1 MNITLLFCLHPGFF
15 SKVWTFYDFLF
26 ILYSYIIGLSQLY
39 ISKLKTNSKSNPI
52 MKFHSLQANQ
62 IFDCIVHIYIMLTV
76 LLYLKYYLPT
86 SSENFALCLILKI
99 IKISDYLNPQWNQN
113 DVLLAI

>member
-1 MNITLLFCLHPGFF
+1 MNITLLFCLNPGFF
-15 SKVWTFYDFLF
+15 CKVWKFYDLLF

-62 IFDCIVHIYIMLTV
+62 ILDCIVPIHYVNSVIVFEILFA
-76 LLYLKYYLPT
+76 
-86 SSENFALCLILKI
+86 NFL
-99 IKISDYLNPQWNQN
+99 
-113 DVLLAI
+113 

>member
-1 MNITLLFCLHPGFF
+1 MNITLLFCLNPGFF
-15 SKVWTFYDFLF
+15 SKVWKFYDLLF

-62 IFDCIVHIYIMLTV
+62 ILDCIVHIHYVNSVIV
-76 LLYLKYYLPT
+76 FEIF
-86 SSENFALCLILKI
+86 SNFL
-99 IKISDYLNPQWNQN
+99 
-113 DVLLAI
+113 

>member
-1 MNITLLFCLHPGFF
+1 MNITLLFCLNPGFF
-15 SKVWTFYDFLF
+15 SKVWKFYDLLF

-62 IFDCIVHIYIMLTV
+62 ILDCIVQIHYVNIVIVFEILFA
-76 LLYLKYYLPT
+76 
-86 SSENFALCLILKI
+86 NFL
-99 IKISDYLNPQWNQN
+99 
-113 DVLLAI
+113 

>member
-1 MNITLLFCLHPGFF
+1 
-15 SKVWTFYDFLF
+15 
-26 ILYSYIIGLSQLY
+26 
-39 ISKLKTNSKSNPI
+39 

-62 IFDCIVHIYIMLTV
+62 ILDCIVQIHYVNSVIVFEIYM
-76 LLYLKYYLPT
+76 PT

-99 IKISDYLNPQWNQN
+99 IKVSDYLNPQWNQN

>member
-1 MNITLLFCLHPGFF
+1 MNITLLFCLNPGFF
-15 SKVWTFYDFLF
+15 SKVWKFYDLLF

-62 IFDCIVHIYIMLTV
+62 ILDCTVHIHYVNSVIVFEILFA
-76 LLYLKYYLPT
+76 
-86 SSENFALCLILKI
+86 NFL
-99 IKISDYLNPQWNQN
+99 
-113 DVLLAI
+113 